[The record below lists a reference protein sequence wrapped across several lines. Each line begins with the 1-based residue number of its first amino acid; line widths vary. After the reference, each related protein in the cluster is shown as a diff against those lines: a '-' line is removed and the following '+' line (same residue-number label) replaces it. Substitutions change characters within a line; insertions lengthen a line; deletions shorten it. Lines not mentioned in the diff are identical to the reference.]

1 MTADLSALIARLEA
15 AGVGSR
21 ELDGAVW
28 YAIHEPDVEHGC
40 LHVEQTEQGPMEV
53 LTCEL
58 GSKYADCVG
67 NYTTSLDAAL
77 ALAER
82 VLPGCGWDVA
92 SKTPHIQAC
101 LDPELGEP
109 CAKHPHWAM
118 VTVGHVGTRR
128 YHDGATPALALCIA
142 ILRAKQGEGE

>member
-1 MTADLSALIARLEA
+1 MEDLIKPLEA
-15 AGVGSR
+15 AEVGSR

-28 YAIHEPDVEHGC
+28 YAIHEPDVDHGC
-40 LHVEQTEQGPMEV
+40 LHVEQTEQGPVEV

-82 VLPGCGWDVA
+82 VLPGWVYMLVNDYCGYFRAELVRPESSAVTSVA
-92 SKTPHIQAC
+92 
-101 LDPELGEP
+101 
-109 CAKHPHWAM
+109 
-118 VTVGHVGTRR
+118 GTM
-128 YHDGATPALALCIA
+128 PLALCIA
-142 ILRAKQGEGE
+142 ILRAKQIDTAQNPR

>member
-1 MTADLSALIARLEA
+1 MTDLITKLEE
-15 AGVGSR
+15 AGEGSR

-40 LHVEQTEQGPMEV
+40 LHVEQTEQGPLEV

-67 NYTTSLDAAL
+67 HYTTSPDAAL

-82 VLPGCGWDVA
+82 VCPEAEVIALSRTKSGGWGAGVNGRVCRA
-92 SKTPHIQAC
+92 S
-101 LDPELGEP
+101 
-109 CAKHPHWAM
+109 
-118 VTVGHVGTRR
+118 
-128 YHDGATPALALCIA
+128 TPALALCAA
-142 ILRAKQGEGE
+142 ILRASEKERGG

>member
-1 MTADLSALIARLEA
+1 MTDPSALIARLEA
-15 AGVGSR
+15 AEAGSR

-28 YAIHEPDVEHGC
+28 YAIHEPDVQHGC

-82 VLPGCGWDVA
+82 ALPGWGFFLRKDKDGCNCGLLYPDAHFVTPGCG
-92 SKTPHIQAC
+92 SSP
-101 LDPELGEP
+101 
-109 CAKHPHWAM
+109 
-118 VTVGHVGTRR
+118 
-128 YHDGATPALALCIA
+128 TPALALVIA
-142 ILRAKQGEGE
+142 ILRAKQGEV